1 MLSPGC
7 KLGDKESD
15 LLITELINS
24 DGTRQQM
31 REGADA
37 WFRLEGDI
45 FSFLKKKALE
55 ERTTQVGGQKQ
66 EDIFVD
72 FSFLFA
78 LFFLKPSPLPNLHY
92 L

>member
-31 REGADA
+31 QEGADA
-37 WFRLEGDI
+37 WFRLEGGI
-45 FSFLKKKALE
+45 FFLSLALE
-55 ERTTQVGGQKQ
+55 ERTTQVGGRKQ

-78 LFFLKPSPLPNLHY
+78 LSTS
-92 L
+92 